1 MTDTAAVRDE
11 VRAAWGLERVTVVAP
26 GVRAV
31 APRDVPE
38 GEYVL
43 FVGALEPRKDP
54 VALARAAATA
64 GVPAWFAGTGR
75 LADDVQAAGGRL
87 LGRVSDAELD
97 GLLAGALALVLP
109 SHLEGFGFPPLEAA
123 LCGTPSIVSDLP
135 VLRET
140 LGDGGAVFVPPGDQA
155 ALAAAI
161 GRLRDD
167 PALRET
173 LAAQAGARARAHT
186 WERAARELRAVL
198 AEAAA

>member
-1 MTDTAAVRDE
+1 MPQA
-11 VRAAWGLERVTVVAP
+11 
-26 GVRAV
+26 
-31 APRDVPE
+31 
-38 GEYVL
+38 EYVL

-123 LCGTPSIVSDLP
+123 LCGTPSIVERSPGAPRDARRRRRR
-135 VLRET
+135 LRAS
-140 LGDGGAVFVPPGDQA
+140 GRSGRARRRHR
-155 ALAAAI
+155 
-161 GRLRDD
+161 RLRDD